1 MNLLRRNKVNLSR
14 RFHNITLS
22 FSRWRSHSRSL
33 ATGRKTEQR
42 QRDLD
47 FLIIVLVIGMSARN
61 TCSTVTKRETPSLL
75 RSPLQKN
82 VWTRG
87 FSVAMLPSMLTIS
100 NSGVYLGSIARGQQQ
115 TKNIIYHNVRFLYYI
130 TIATK
135 SKRNQNFVHAKR
147 HTTVKYQISFNQL
160 AVTVHKKV
168 TLTDKKRNHTNK
180 FVSPLTESL
189 IRQRSHLMPS
199 QVHELRYALGANVNT
214 VS

>member
-1 MNLLRRNKVNLSR
+1 
-14 RFHNITLS
+14 
-22 FSRWRSHSRSL
+22 
-33 ATGRKTEQR
+33 
-42 QRDLD
+42 
-47 FLIIVLVIGMSARN
+47 
-61 TCSTVTKRETPSLL
+61 
-75 RSPLQKN
+75 
-82 VWTRG
+82 
-87 FSVAMLPSMLTIS
+87 MLTIS

-135 SKRNQNFVHAKR
+135 SKRNQNFVHAKC

-189 IRQRSHLMPS
+189 IWQRSHLMPS